1 MRIAER
7 RQGGNSILLFSN
19 LANTS
24 PSNSN
29 VLLNVVPELQALI
42 LSFMSFADV
51 CNIRL
56 SCKAFYSMIN
66 QHSSPITR
74 NILAKDDCLRK
85 AHTLYRG
92 VNLSSLDYLF
102 SLSHRVYV
110 AKNLARYLAT
120 SHIIF
125 AFNLREYDTIESG
138 PYWGHFVA
146 MVQNIWPH
154 LMILGHFL
162 ESFRADLIQIV
173 QRQDI
178 KSSHVSQVAST
189 WRSQAILSSQYSSRH
204 IHETAALCR
213 FLLMHTSRRLRPVSY
228 ATSFERTLRGW
239 TRDAAT
245 WQQCVSLLILGGLDS
260 VKRLVWIPSYSR
272 RMKTLEVELR
282 PWVDGSG
289 RELTS
294 CTSTLTSLQP
304 VPRRILPPLDQ
315 EITEQIIRIQ
325 PAFLELLDLPLIAL
339 STGLR
344 IGSNEFIPMLTRF
357 DVFSFGTYL
366 TSNEV
371 ESNFD
376 LVEADH

>member
-1 MRIAER
+1 
-7 RQGGNSILLFSN
+7 
-19 LANTS
+19 
-24 PSNSN
+24 
-29 VLLNVVPELQALI
+29 
-42 LSFMSFADV
+42 
-51 CNIRL
+51 
-56 SCKAFYSMIN
+56 MIN

-178 KSSHVSQVAST
+178 KSSH
-189 WRSQAILSSQYSSRH
+189 
-204 IHETAALCR
+204 
-213 FLLMHTSRRLRPVSY
+213 
-228 ATSFERTLRGW
+228 
-239 TRDAAT
+239 
-245 WQQCVSLLILGGLDS
+245 
-260 VKRLVWIPSYSR
+260 
-272 RMKTLEVELR
+272 
-282 PWVDGSG
+282 
-289 RELTS
+289 
-294 CTSTLTSLQP
+294 P